1 MAIRKHFQED
11 RLLNQLASAI
21 TRRRVS
27 EKPGVFLDIYQN
39 VDENGI
45 DNDVENILHADLH
58 TATVKM
64 FFYLNEVDEG
74 NGAFVYAKGSHRL
87 SLARLFHEYELS
99 IRQAKLKKNLPVP
112 DSLLE
117 RRADDVRNIINPHA
131 MKRMKVV
138 ETQIC
143 GKPNTLIITN
153 NMGFHR
159 RGEFPSSRP
168 RKDILINYRYLE
180 KPLR

>member
-1 MAIRKHFQED
+1 MAIRKHFQEN

-74 NGAFVYAKGSHRL
+74 NGAFVYAKRV
-87 SLARLFHEYELS
+87 AP
-99 IRQAKLKKNLPVP
+99 PVAGAAF
-112 DSLLE
+112 S
-117 RRADDVRNIINPHA
+117 
-131 MKRMKVV
+131 
-138 ETQIC
+138 
-143 GKPNTLIITN
+143 
-153 NMGFHR
+153 
-159 RGEFPSSRP
+159 
-168 RKDILINYRYLE
+168 
-180 KPLR
+180 